1 MVLGDYNTIGSR
13 RCTLD
18 MIWAKFCLYNL
29 YLFLPAKLPQFL
41 SDVRLNLVADNHSTV
56 FWRKY
61 HMVLAIPLGMC

>member
-1 MVLGDYNTIGSR
+1 
-13 RCTLD
+13 

-29 YLFLPAKLPQFL
+29 YLFLLAKLSQYL
-41 SDVRLNLVADNHSTV
+41 SDVHLNLVVDNHSTV